1 VYRYV
6 VLIIFYFDYHFSKG
20 QATDIMIHAEEI
32 LKLKRVVNGLYVKH
46 TGQTA
51 EEIGK
56 KMNYLKFYFV
66 YFILER
72 LLERDR
78 FFDAESAKRLG
89 LIDKVLEHPITDMKI
104 EDEKPVK
111 TNN

>member
-1 VYRYV
+1 
-6 VLIIFYFDYHFSKG
+6 
-20 QATDIMIHAEEI
+20 MIHAEEI

-56 KMNYLKFYFV
+56 KINYFKFQFV

-104 EDEKPVK
+104 EDEKQVK

>member
-1 VYRYV
+1 MKKLVKNN
-6 VLIIFYFDYHFSKG
+6 LFNCLSFICFII
-20 QATDIMIHAEEI
+20 
-32 LKLKRVVNGLYVKH
+32 
-46 TGQTA
+46 
-51 EEIGK
+51 
-56 KMNYLKFYFV
+56 
-66 YFILER
+66 ER

-104 EDEKPVK
+104 EDEKQVK